1 MKTVLALSAL
11 GVASFASAAQAD
23 LVAYWNFNTLTPSG
37 GGAGPSNAGVTSYA
51 PATGAGSINLTGWT
65 SRAGTTSPFGITNF
79 AGSTVNAIA
88 PDAAG
93 QALALEGGTTALS
106 NNNATLD
113 VVVSLTN
120 LQNPILTFAS
130 RNTSTGFNNNQVSW
144 STDGI
149 NYTNFATYAL
159 TTTFALQ
166 SFDFSAVNA
175 LDNASTV
182 YLRITF
188 LGATTASGNN
198 RIDNVQV
205 NASIIPTPGAA
216 ALLGL
221 GSLAMVRRRRAR

>member
-1 MKTVLALSAL
+1 MKTILALSAL
-11 GVASFASAAQAD
+11 AVASFASAAQAD
-23 LVAYWNFNTLTPSG
+23 IVAYWNFNNLTPSATG
-37 GGAGPSNAGVTSYA
+37 VAPSNANQTTYA
-51 PATGAGSINLTGWT
+51 PTTGAGSINLSGWT

-79 AGSTVNAIA
+79 AGSTLNAIA

-93 QALALEGGTTALS
+93 QALALEGGTTTLA

-113 VVVSLTN
+113 VLVSLTN

-166 SFDFSAVNA
+166 TFDFSNVNA

-188 LGATTASGNN
+188 LGATTSGGNN

-221 GSLAMVRRRRAR
+221 GSLAMVRRRAR